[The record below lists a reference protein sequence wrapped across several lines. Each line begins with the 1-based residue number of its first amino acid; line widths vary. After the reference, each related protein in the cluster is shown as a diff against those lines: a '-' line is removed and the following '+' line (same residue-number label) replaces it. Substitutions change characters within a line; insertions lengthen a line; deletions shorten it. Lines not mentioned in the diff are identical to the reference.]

1 MAMQL
6 ELSRTWFKL
15 YCKDDYLPISEGV
28 GHYLI
33 IMKWCWT
40 SSDHY
45 RMVLDIIWSLWDGVG
60 HLSGHYRMVLDG
72 HYLII
77 IGGCWTLSDYYGM
90 VLDIIWLLLDGV
102 GHFLIIIGWCWTLS
116 DHFIGWCWRLS
127 DHYQVVAP
135 SMLQR
140 VVDRAVQVNCGRSK
154 NDLWFLKLWI
164 VKFWIVKLWNFE
176 L

>member
-15 YCKDDYLPISEGV
+15 YCKDDYLPISDGV

-60 HLSGHYRMVLDG
+60 HLSGHYRMVLDIIWSLSDGVG

-77 IGGCWTLSDYYGM
+77 MGWCWTSSDYYWM
-90 VLDIIWLLLDGV
+90 VLDIFWSLSDGV
-102 GHFLIIIGWCWTLS
+102 GHYLIILSDGVGDYLIIIRWWPRACCNGWWTGL
-116 DHFIGWCWRLS
+116 FR
-127 DHYQVVAP
+127 
-135 SMLQR
+135 
-140 VVDRAVQVNCGRSK
+140 
-154 NDLWFLKLWI
+154 
-164 VKFWIVKLWNFE
+164 
-176 L
+176 